1 MLDCM
6 IVKRQALREAAR
18 GPVVVHALI
27 AGCCVVFL
35 LGPASG
41 LNPSYG
47 TGERLL
53 EAGTSYFRRWGWS
66 RTSCS
71 RDPRGR
77 C

>member
-1 MLDCM
+1 MLNRM
-6 IVKRQALREAAR
+6 IVRWQALREAVR
-18 GPVVVHALI
+18 GPVVVHVLI

-53 EAGTSYFRRWGWS
+53 ETGTAYFRRWGWS

-71 RDPRGR
+71 PGRRGR